1 MNIIQTK
8 GKRKTAIARAVFK
21 QGKGNIKIN
30 SVPLDLYEPDLSRM
44 QINEVLSFCNPKVLE
59 KVDVDLTVKGGGVMG
74 QADAIRCALGRGYVQ
89 WSKDMKLRETFLHYD
104 KTIIRGDHRRKEPKK
119 FGGPGARARKQKSY
133 R

>member
-8 GKRKTAIARAVFK
+8 GKRKSAIARAVFK
-21 QGKGNIKIN
+21 QGKGRIRIN
-30 SVPLDLYEPDLSRM
+30 NVPLELYKPALSRM
-44 QINEVLSFCNPKVLE
+44 EVNEVLSICDPKVVN
-59 KVDVDLTVKGGGVMG
+59 KVDVDLTVKGGGFMG
-74 QADAIRCALGRGYVQ
+74 QTDAIRCALGRGFVQ

-119 FGGPGARARKQKSY
+119 CGGPGARARKQKSY

>member
-8 GKRKTAIARAVFK
+8 GKRKSAIARAVFK
-21 QGKGNIKIN
+21 QGKGRIRIN
-30 SVPLDLYEPDLSRM
+30 NVPLELHQPELSRM
-44 QINEVLSFCNPKVLE
+44 EINEDLAFCDSKVLN
-59 KVDVDLTVKGGGVMG
+59 KVDVELTVKGGGVIG
-74 QADAIRCALGRGYVQ
+74 QSDAIRCALGRGFVQ

-119 FGGPGARARKQKSY
+119 HGGPGARARKQKSY